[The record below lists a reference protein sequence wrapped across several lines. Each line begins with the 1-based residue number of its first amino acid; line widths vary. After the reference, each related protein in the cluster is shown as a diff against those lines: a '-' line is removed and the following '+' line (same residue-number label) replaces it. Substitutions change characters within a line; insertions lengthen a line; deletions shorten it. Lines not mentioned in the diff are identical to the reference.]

1 MADVIQLLPDAIANQ
16 IAAGEVVQRP
26 ASVVKELLENAVDAG
41 ATSIRLLLKDAGRTL
56 IQVIDNGCGMSPV
69 DARMSFERHA
79 TSKIRQAQDLFAIRT
94 MGFRGEALASIA
106 AVAQVEMRTRLHA
119 DELGTRIVVE
129 DSRVKTQEP
138 CQSAPGTSIAVKNL
152 FYNVP
157 ARRNFLKSDTVELRN
172 LQDEFQR
179 IAIANP
185 DVQFI
190 VQHNDAEWYH
200 LTPGNLRQRL
210 IGVFGTQTN
219 KRLVPVEEETDVAK
233 IKGFIGKA
241 EFAKKSRGE
250 QMFFVNKRFV
260 RSNYLNHAIMS
271 AYEDLLP
278 KESYPLYIIF
288 IEIDP
293 SRIDVNVHPTKQEI
307 KFDDE
312 RLIYNYLRVAVR
324 HALGKH
330 GIMPTLHFEQE
341 NTFNLP
347 AIASPFSE
355 GGSRIASSPF
365 PDSDTPWMAYSP
377 TPSAKSRD
385 TVETWEQLYAGLG
398 DHSDNSPKNDK
409 VILSSD
415 WNKINATEDADHLNR
430 AHKAPIQIHGSL
442 ILSQIK
448 SGFVLLDQ
456 QAAHERILYEH
467 YLKMVREGEVAV
479 QRQLF
484 PKTLDLSVQ
493 DSMILREILP
503 QINTL
508 GFDVQEFGQ
517 NTFVI
522 HGIPAELANRQQ
534 DELKLL
540 EHLLAQYKEGLD
552 LDLGQHKNLA
562 RAMARSA
569 SIKRGQALQEEE
581 MQDIIDRLFACEMPY
596 NSPFGRKCF
605 ITYTLEDLDKQ
616 FSK

>member
-1 MADVIQLLPDAIANQ
+1 MADVIQLPPAALANQ

-138 CQSAPGTSIAVKNL
+138 CQSAAGTSIAVKNL

-157 ARRNFLKSDTVELRN
+157 ARRSFLKSDAVELRN

-185 DVQFI
+185 DIQFV
-190 VQHNDAEWYH
+190 VQHNEVELYH
-200 LTPGNLRQRL
+200 LTTGNLRQRL

-219 KRLVPVEEETDVAK
+219 KRLVPVEEETDVAR

-250 QMFFVNKRFV
+250 QMFFVNNRFV

-324 HALGKH
+324 HALGKY
-330 GIMPTLHFEQE
+330 GIMPALDFEQE

-347 AIASPFSE
+347 SIASPFSE
-355 GGSRIASSPF
+355 GNRVAGGPF
-365 PDSDTPWMAYSP
+365 PDSGSPWPPSSP
-377 TPSAKSRD
+377 NPSARSRD
-385 TVETWEQLYAGLG
+385 NLEAWEKLYADLE
-398 DHSDNSPKNDK
+398 DPTDSSRQNDK

-415 WNKINATEDADHLNR
+415 WNQPAPTEDTDHLNR
-430 AHKAPIQIHGSL
+430 AHKAPTQIHGSL

-448 SGFVLLDQ
+448 SGFVLIDQ

-467 YLKMVREGEVAV
+467 YLKMVREGEAAV

-484 PKTLDLSVQ
+484 PKTLNLSVQ
-493 DSMILREILP
+493 DSLILLEILP

-517 NTFVI
+517 NTFVV
-522 HGIPAELANRQQ
+522 HGAPAELAGRQQ

-569 SIKRGQALQEEE
+569 SIKRGQTLQEEE

>member
-41 ATSIRLLLKDAGRTL
+41 ATTIRLLLKDAGRTL

-129 DSRVKTQEP
+129 DSRVKIQEP

-157 ARRNFLKSDTVELRN
+157 ARRNFLKSDSVELRN

-185 DVQFI
+185 DIQFI

-200 LTPGNLRQRL
+200 LSPGNLRQRL

-250 QMFFVNKRFV
+250 QMFFVNNRFV

-278 KESYPLYIIF
+278 KESYPLYMIF

-307 KFDDE
+307 KFDDD

-324 HALGKH
+324 HALGKYSV
-330 GIMPTLHFEQE
+330 MPSLDFEQE
-341 NTFNLP
+341 NSFNLP
-347 AIASPFSE
+347 SIASPFSE
-355 GGSRIASSPF
+355 GSRVSGHPF
-365 PDSDTPWMAYSP
+365 QDSDTPWMPSSP
-377 TPSAKSRD
+377 TSSATSRHNL
-385 TVETWEQLYAGLG
+385 ETWEKLYTDLHEQAG
-398 DHSDNSPKNDK
+398 DTRKDDK

-415 WNKINATEDADHLNR
+415 WNQKAPSEDADHLNR
-430 AHKAPIQIHGSL
+430 AHKAPTQIHGSL
-442 ILSQIK
+442 IMSQIK
-448 SGFVLLDQ
+448 SGFILIDQ

-493 DSMILREILP
+493 DSLVLREILP

-522 HGIPAELANRQQ
+522 HGAPAELAGRQQ
-534 DELKLL
+534 DEIKLL

-569 SIKRGQALQEEE
+569 SIKRGQVLQEEE
-581 MQDIIDRLFACEMPY
+581 MQDIIDRLFACEVPY

-605 ITYTLEDLDKQ
+605 IAYTLEDLDKQ